1 MARELGYIWVHTSN
15 LGSGWVHIVCTL
27 HNGLNDHRQKNDLM
41 SPLSPITRLG
51 YFGIWYAGP
60 NKAHTNFSFV

>member
-1 MARELGYIWVHTSN
+1 MARELGYIWVHTSY

-41 SPLSPITRLG
+41 SPLSPIPRRG
-51 YFGIWYAGP
+51 YFGNWYAGL
-60 NKAHTNFSFV
+60 NKAHT